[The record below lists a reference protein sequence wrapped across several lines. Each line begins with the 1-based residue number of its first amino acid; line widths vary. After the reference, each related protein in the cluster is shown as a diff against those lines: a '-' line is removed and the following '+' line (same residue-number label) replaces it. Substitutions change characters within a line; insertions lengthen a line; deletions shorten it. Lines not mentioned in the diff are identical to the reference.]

1 MKRLLCSLLLLAVAG
16 SAFAA
21 PSVTGVSGTVSNGE
35 SITITGTD
43 FGATGPTVVLFDDFE
58 KGTNGNIISTSAGS
72 AQVEEWSAV
81 ESAPD
86 NPAYS
91 SAFAH
96 SGSLA
101 MLSDQASSDGGHWSA
116 VSFTASTR
124 VFVSFW
130 VYLGSSDEVPGT
142 GEGGGPNWKLGDVN
156 AGSNASPSS
165 QYTVAVTLSDL
176 PPGGAFQSPGAWYG
190 ASGLTDG
197 GYCET
202 TWVKGRW
209 HRFDAYYI
217 GSTGT
222 SGADYVWEIDSATAY
237 NNIWSQTGMTN
248 LQSADSDGWQLFRLH
263 SYARQDSNG
272 KCYYDDVYVATGTG
286 ALARVEICNNATYT
300 SATNCAIATPT
311 SWGATSIT
319 ATVRQGS
326 FGASDTAYLFVID
339 SSGVA
344 SAGHEVTFGS
354 GGETPV
360 PRKLNNVTGVR
371 VTLH

>member
-1 MKRLLCSLLLLAVAG
+1 MLTRLVICCVALAGIVIPPTV
-16 SAFAA
+16 FAA
-21 PSVTGVSGTVSNGE
+21 PAVTGVSGTVSNGQ
-35 SITITGTD
+35 SVTITGTD
-43 FGATGPTVVLFDDFE
+43 FGATGPIVVLFDDFD
-58 KGTNGNIISTSAGS
+58 KGTNDNIISTTAGS
-72 AQVEEWSAV
+72 AQVGEWDSV
-81 ESAPD
+81 EAAPN
-86 NPAYS
+86 NPVYS
-91 SAFAH
+91 NDFAH
-96 SGSLA
+96 SGTLS
-101 MLSDQASSDGGHWSA
+101 MLSDQASSWGGHWAS

-130 VYLGSSDEVPGT
+130 VYLGSDSEVPGT
-142 GEGGGPNWKLGDVN
+142 GEDDGPNWKLADVD
-156 AGSNASPSS
+156 AGSNESPSS
-165 QYTVAVTLSDL
+165 QYTVVVTLSDL
-176 PPGGAFQSPGAWYG
+176 PPGGVFQCPRPWYG
-190 ASGLTDG
+190 TSGLTDG
-197 GYCET
+197 GWCDT

-248 LQSADSDGWQLFRLH
+248 LQSADSDGWRLFRLH
-263 SYARQDSNG
+263 AYARQDSNS

-300 SATNCAIATPT
+300 NSTNCAIATPT
-311 SWGATSIT
+311 SWANTRIT

-354 GGETPV
+354 GGL
-360 PRKLNNVTGVR
+360 RKLNNVTGVR

>member
-43 FGATGPTVVLFDDFE
+43 FGTTGPTVVLFDDFE
-58 KGTNGNIISTSAGS
+58 KGTNGNIISTSADS
-72 AQVEEWSAV
+72 AQVGEWDSV
-81 ESAPD
+81 EASPD
-86 NPAYS
+86 HPKYS
-91 SAFAH
+91 NAFAH

-124 VFVSFW
+124 VFASFW

-142 GEGGGPNWKLGDVN
+142 GEGGGANWKLGDVN
-156 AGSNASPSS
+156 AGELASPSS
-165 QYTVAVTLSDL
+165 QYTTCVTLSDL

-190 ASGLTDG
+190 SSGLTDG
-197 GYCET
+197 GYCDT

-209 HRFDAYYI
+209 HRFDAYFI

-222 SGADYVWEIDSATAY
+222 SGADYLWEMNSATAY

-248 LQSADSDGWQLFRLH
+248 LQSADSAGWKIFRLH

-272 KCYYDDVYVATGTG
+272 QCYYDDVYVATGSA
-286 ALARVEICNNATYT
+286 ALARVEICNNSTYT
-300 SATNCAIATPT
+300 NSTNCAIATPT
-311 SWGATSIT
+311 SWANTSIV

-326 FGASDTAYLFVID
+326 FGASDSAYLFVVD
-339 SSGVA
+339 SSGTA
-344 SAGHEVTFGS
+344 SAGYAVTFGS